1 MLMTKV
7 RRTRASMRR
16 PVLHPKIKNLA
27 RLYGMGTDIEAFYA
41 AQKAMAADSREYVE
55 RRRKR

>member
-1 MLMTKV
+1 MLKTKV
-7 RRTRASMRR
+7 RRTRSSMRR
-16 PVLHPKIKNLA
+16 PMLQPKVKNLA
-27 RLYGMGTDIEAFYA
+27 RLYGMNTDIEAFYA